1 MTTLQTSR
9 TIDASVEEVFAAF
22 ADAERLARWWGPA
35 DFTNSFDVF
44 ELETGG
50 RWVYTMHGPDGKD
63 YPNESIFREVVP
75 GERIVIE
82 HIVLPRYTLVLTFAE
97 SEGKTTVTWEQDFE
111 NETFATKMN
120 DFLKT
125 ANEQN
130 LDKLSAEVL
139 KS

>member
-1 MTTLQTSR
+1 MTTLKTSR
-9 TIDASVEEVFAAF
+9 TIDASVEEIFAAF
-22 ADAERLARWWGPA
+22 VDAERLARWWGPA
-35 DFTNSFDVF
+35 GFTNSFEVF

-63 YPNESIFREVVP
+63 SPNESVFREVVP
-75 GERIVIE
+75 GIRIAIE
-82 HIVLPRYTLVLTFAE
+82 HIVPPRYTLLLTFAE

-120 DFLKT
+120 DFLRT

-130 LDKLSAEVL
+130 LDKLSDEVPNG
-139 KS
+139 